1 MNQGA
6 SVGVG
11 AQFLA
16 VRRNEQRRHLAEQIG
31 LRTFMIAS
39 LIVFEPMNTLRTITY
54 TSWRSSVPDVELQ
67 VLRGHLDVLEIH
79 VEIVQGQGAAYR
91 QN

>member
-67 VLRGHLDVLEIH
+67 VLGGHLDVLEIH
-79 VEIVQGQGAAYR
+79 VEIV
-91 QN
+91 